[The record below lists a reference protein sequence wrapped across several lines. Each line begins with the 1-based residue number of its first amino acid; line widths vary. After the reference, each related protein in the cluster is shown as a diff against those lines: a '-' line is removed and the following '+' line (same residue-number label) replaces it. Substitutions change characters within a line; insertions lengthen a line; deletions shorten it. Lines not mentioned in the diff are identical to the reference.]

1 MHGPLSG
8 GFLNPVTRV
17 GLDKSSYARYRR
29 RLFNA
34 LDLEDYADAYCHD
47 DVVQTVAARTP
58 KEMLA
63 RGYELW
69 QGQDRRQDLED
80 ELGPDGLD
88 LTRHL
93 RDALTWER
101 LFGGAAL
108 LVGADDGRPKE
119 EPLNPSTVRDVRFVA
134 DLERRDVSGNIKRD
148 RVLRLLFHG
157 GSFSVHRSRLVLF
170 GGSECPPRESA
181 YRQGWGVGAVEY
193 AWDEIADFNLTWK
206 SFRALLADGNQA
218 VIYMKNLIDL
228 ISSKGKTAVQ
238 DRMYEIDTYR
248 SIVNALLLDQD
259 GEKFERVATNLT
271 GYSDALQKSFE
282 RLAMAVRMPV
292 TVLVGVSPAGLNAT
306 GESDLTLWYDSVAQE
321 RAQSAEPAILHVA
334 RLVARARGT
343 DPEGLRVE
351 WPPFWQPDAKEEAD
365 VESTR
370 ASTAKIV
377 IEVATAARDAGHIME
392 EQLRAIVRAQL
403 GIDE

>member
-8 GFLNPVTRV
+8 GFQNPVTRV

-29 RLFNA
+29 RLFND
-34 LDLEDYADAYCHD
+34 LDLEDYADAFCHD
-47 DVVQTVAARTP
+47 DIVQTVAARPP

-63 RGYELW
+63 RGFEIW

-80 ELGPDGLD
+80 ELGPDGLN
-88 LTRHL
+88 LTEHL
-93 RDALTWER
+93 RHALTWER
-101 LFGGAAL
+101 LFGGSAL
-108 LVGADDGRPKE
+108 LLGADDGRPKE
-119 EPLNPSTVRDVRFVA
+119 TPLDPASVRDVRFVA
-134 DLERRDVSGNIKRD
+134 DVERRDVSGNVKRD
-148 RVLRLLFHG
+148 PVLRLLFHA

-170 GGSECPPRESA
+170 GGSECPPRESS

-218 VIYMKNLIDL
+218 VIYMANLIDL
-228 ISSKGKTAVQ
+228 LSTKGRSAIQ
-238 DRMYEIDTYR
+238 ERMQEIDTYR
-248 SIVNALLLDQD
+248 SIVNALLLDQG
-259 GEKFERVATNLT
+259 GEKFERVATNLA

-292 TVLVGVSPAGLNAT
+292 MVLVGLSPGGLQAT
-306 GESDLTLWYDSVAQE
+306 GQSELTLWYDSVAQE
-321 RAQSAEPAILHVA
+321 RAQSAEPAILRVA

-370 ASTAKIV
+370 ANTAKVV
-377 IEVATAARDAGHIME
+377 IEVATAVKEAGHITDA
-392 EQLRAIVRAQL
+392 QLRAIVRAQVGL
-403 GIDE
+403 EE